1 MELSSIDNPVQ
12 GEPTEAQSYVDETS
26 VPLRTLYQLLVDIY
40 DNAYPIPFI
49 DFRKTFDRYMQ
60 ATKNNLIDA
69 IVLLIYGA
77 KDIKKIGTGTEEI
90 SVERLYSGKENYDE
104 SVKTVRSPF
113 YRFID
118 MDDEI
123 RIGYDYAEVIDFIDH
138 SEDTH
143 TETPVDINDVVEF
156 ETQIKT
162 HVFPRFPICINAE
175 MGLIVFDFAEKYT
188 VVIDAKNMKF
198 IVRSK
203 GEQYSLTDAIE
214 MELQPVPKGCTAVK
228 SVALTGSRII
238 VTEMDNGAQFCLNAE
253 HNRFEIIESTGAVQ
267 WEYVIQ
273 KLDEQ
278 PLN

>member
-1 MELSSIDNPVQ
+1 MDSINDEILSPNTKDN
-12 GEPTEAQSYVDETS
+12 GRSYVDETS
-26 VPLRTLYQLLVDIY
+26 VPLRTLYQVLVDIY

-69 IVLLIYGA
+69 VILLIYGA

-90 SVERLYSGKENYDE
+90 SVERLQSGREEYGED
-104 SVKTVRSPF
+104 VKTVRSPF

-118 MDDEI
+118 SDDEI

-138 SEDTH
+138 SNDSVA
-143 TETPVDINDVVEF
+143 ETPADINDVVES
-156 ETQIKT
+156 ENVIKT
-162 HVFPRFPICINAE
+162 HVFPRFPIYINSDL
-175 MGLIVFDFAEKYT
+175 GLILFDYTDKYT
-188 VVIDAKNMKF
+188 VMINVKTLKF

-203 GEQYSLTDAIE
+203 GERYNLTDVSDI
-214 MELQPVPKGCTAVK
+214 ELQPVPKGCTAKK
-228 SVALTGSRII
+228 SVLINGSRII

-253 HNRFEIIESTGAVQ
+253 HNRFEIIESTGSVQ

-273 KLDEQ
+273 PTD
-278 PLN
+278 

>member
-1 MELSSIDNPVQ
+1 MDSISSEVLSPDAKDN
-12 GEPTEAQSYVDETS
+12 GRSYVDETS

-60 ATKNNLIDA
+60 LTKNNLIDA
-69 IVLLIYGA
+69 VILLIYGA

-90 SVERLYSGKENYDE
+90 SVERLQSGREAYNEDI
-104 SVKTVRSPF
+104 KTVRSPF

-123 RIGYDYAEVIDFIDH
+123 RVGYDYAEVMDFIDH
-138 SEDTH
+138 SKDSVA
-143 TETPVDINDVVEF
+143 ETPADINDVVES
-156 ETQIKT
+156 ESIIKT
-162 HVFPRFPICINAE
+162 HIFPRFPIYINSDL
-175 MGLIVFDFAEKYT
+175 GLILFDYTDKYT
-188 VVIDAKNMKF
+188 IMINVKTLKF

-203 GEQYSLTDAIE
+203 GKLYDLSDVTEID
-214 MELQPVPKGCTAVK
+214 LQPVPKGCTAIK
-228 SVALTGSRII
+228 SVVINGSRII

-253 HNRFEIIESTGAVQ
+253 HNRFEIIEPTGSVQ

-273 KLDEQ
+273 QTD
-278 PLN
+278 

>member
-1 MELSSIDNPVQ
+1 MDSINSDILSPTAKDN
-12 GEPTEAQSYVDETS
+12 GKSYVDETS

-49 DFRKTFDRYMQ
+49 DFRKTFDRYLQ

-69 IVLLIYGA
+69 VILLIYGA

-90 SVERLYSGKENYDE
+90 SVERLQSGREEYGED
-104 SVKTVRSPF
+104 VKTVRSPF

-123 RIGYDYAEVIDFIDH
+123 RIGYDYAEVMDFIDH
-138 SEDTH
+138 SKDSID
-143 TETPVDINDVVEF
+143 ETPADINEVVES
-156 ETQIKT
+156 ESIIKT
-162 HVFPRFPICINAE
+162 HIFPRFPIFINSD
-175 MGLIVFDFAEKYT
+175 MGLILFDYADKYT
-188 VVIDAKNMKF
+188 VMINVKTLKF

-203 GEQYSLTDAIE
+203 GEMYDLSDVTEID
-214 MELQPVPKGCTAVK
+214 LQPVPKGCTAIK
-228 SVALTGSRII
+228 SVVINGSRII

-253 HNRFEIIESTGAVQ
+253 HNRFEIIEPTGAVQ

-273 KLDEQ
+273 QTD
-278 PLN
+278 